1 MVGGGGYTV
10 YLIMSIPTPL
20 VSVPFGS
27 LIPNFCS
34 FFVNCFFILVFVS
47 FFRFLKSHKGENN
60 IRALSNILPSEM
72 LPRAREEV
80 HVFQKCLDRG

>member
-10 YLIMSIPTPL
+10 YLIMKHPYS
-20 VSVPFGS
+20 SVPFGS
-27 LIPNFCS
+27 LIPTFCS

-80 HVFQKCLDRG
+80 FQKCLDRG